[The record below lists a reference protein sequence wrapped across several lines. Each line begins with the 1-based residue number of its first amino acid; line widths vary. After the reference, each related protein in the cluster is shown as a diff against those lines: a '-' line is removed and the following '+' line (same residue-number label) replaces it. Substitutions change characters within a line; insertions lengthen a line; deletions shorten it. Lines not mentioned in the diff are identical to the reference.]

1 MESRVEQ
8 YLSRVADEAEA
19 VVGADF
25 AGAYAGGS
33 VALDAFDPIRSDIDV
48 ALVTR
53 SALSGTVKHQLVERL
68 RHDALECPARGLELV
83 VHRREVAMSGA
94 AEPGFELELNTGAR
108 MDLRVTLRP
117 EDRPAGDG
125 HFWYGL
131 DRSILHQHGV
141 ALAGPPASAMFADL
155 APADLK
161 ELVVASVH
169 WWTERAA
176 LAGDGRYPEAADAV
190 LGACRALVRIRSG
203 RWPGKVDAGRWVLAG
218 GIEPADVVAV
228 VEESIAARAGGGP
241 PPAGARA
248 RAFLERV
255 LVEIEGP

>member
-1 MESRVEQ
+1 VESRVEQ

-94 AEPGFELELNTGAR
+94 AEPGFELELNTGPR

-155 APADLK
+155 APADLRR
-161 ELVVASVH
+161 LVVASLH

-176 LAGDGRYPEAADAV
+176 LAGDGRSPEAADAV

-203 RWPGKVDAGRWVLAG
+203 RWLGKVDAGRWLLAG
-218 GIEPADVVAV
+218 GWESVDAVV
-228 VEESIAARAGGGP
+228 VEESIAARSGGP

>member
-1 MESRVEQ
+1 MEPWVEQ
-8 YLSRVADEAEA
+8 YLRRITDEAEA
-19 VVGADF
+19 VVGADL

-33 VALDAFDPIRSDIDV
+33 VALYAFDPIHSDIDV
-48 ALVTR
+48 ALVSR
-53 SALSGTVKHQLVERL
+53 SALSGAVKHQLVGRL

-94 AEPGFELELNTGAR
+94 AEPGFELELNTGPR
-108 MDLRVTLRP
+108 MDLRVTFRP

-155 APADLK
+155 APADLR
-161 ELVVASVH
+161 ELVVASLH
-169 WWTERAA
+169 WWAERAA
-176 LAGDGRYPEAADAV
+176 PADDGRSPEAADAV

-203 RWPGKVDAGRWVLAG
+203 RWLGKVDAGRWLLAG
-218 GIEPADVVAV
+218 GIELADVVV
-228 VEESIAARAGGGP
+228 VEESIAARAGRP
-241 PPAGARA
+241 PPSCARA
-248 RAFLERV
+248 RALLERV